1 MKYNAVMVFCM
12 MLMFAAPGF
21 AQITDD
27 VTVNQEAIHDFVA
40 VNDSESG
47 MILAITVV
55 VKGAVKVPG
64 TYKVRSTTKLAQ
76 LIEYAGGATS
86 TAQLNAVQ
94 VVHDLSVDNTISVP
108 DVYYDLAEYSKSG
121 NPALNPLLY
130 PNDTI
135 IVPEP
140 PRAVPDILKN

>member
-1 MKYNAVMVFCM
+1 MKHNAVMVFCM
-12 MLMFAAPGF
+12 MVLLAAPMV

-27 VTVNQEAIHDFVA
+27 VTVNQEVIHDFVA
-40 VNDSESG
+40 VDDSQSG
-47 MILAITVV
+47 MVLAINVV
-55 VKGAVKVPG
+55 VRGAVKVPG
-64 TYKVRSTTKLAQ
+64 TYRVRSNTTLAQ
-76 LIEYAGGATS
+76 LIGYAGGATS

-94 VVHDLSVDNTISVP
+94 VQHDLTVDSTISESV
-108 DVYYDLAEYSKSG
+108 VYYDLADYSKSG